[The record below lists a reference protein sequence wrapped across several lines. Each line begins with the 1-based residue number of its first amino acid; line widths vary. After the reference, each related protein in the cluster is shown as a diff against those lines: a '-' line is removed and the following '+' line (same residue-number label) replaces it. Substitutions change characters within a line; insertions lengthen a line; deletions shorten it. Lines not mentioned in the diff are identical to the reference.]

1 VYLFHIFR
9 SFVPLRNPLGFGVSD
24 LLALGVALLALI
36 AIFGHAWAGDWFA
49 SAARRT
55 AWCMIALFVLP
66 IALRLAL
73 LPRVPPPVPATSD
86 EFSSL
91 TLADTLLHGRLANP
105 SHPFPEFFEA
115 PLVVQK
121 PAYRSTLP
129 LADGLLPAAGRLLF
143 RSDWAGILLGTGAL
157 SALSYW
163 MLRAWVTPGW
173 ALCGGVLVACAFGPL
188 GRWTNSYWGGFISAV
203 AGCIILG
210 VLPRLR
216 QNYRLRNAAFW
227 RNALFLTAALTI
239 ELLAN
244 PAAFCLFLPI
254 FVLAA
259 VLGLNGLQQ
268 FRPALLF
275 IVLLM
280 YGVHFLFW
288 YGLHAFAD
296 APELSAL
303 TLYEGR
309 DFLNSGEA
317 QARRALMQ
325 ELNREPGKQ
334 LVFVRRGPW
343 HTSGE
348 WIHNSADID
357 ASKVVWARDLGEE
370 DDQKLLEYYRGR
382 KAWLLEPDAIPPRL
396 RRYGSGSGPFEIVR

>member
-1 VYLFHIFR
+1 MYLFHIFR

-24 LLALGVALLALI
+24 LLAFGVTICALI
-36 AIFGHAWAGDWFA
+36 AIFGYAWMGNWFA
-49 SAARRT
+49 GAARRT
-55 AWCMIALFVLP
+55 AWCMITLFVLP

-73 LPRVPPPVPATSD
+73 LPRFPLPVAATSD
-86 EFSSL
+86 DFSSL
-91 TLADTLLHGRLANP
+91 LLADTLLHGRLANP
-105 SHPFPEFFEA
+105 PHPLHEFFDA
-115 PLVVQK
+115 PLVVQS

-143 RSDWAGILLGTGAL
+143 RSDWAGILLGIGAL

-163 MLRAWVTPGW
+163 MLRAWVTPAW

-188 GRWTNSYWGGFISAV
+188 CRWMNSYWGGFISAI

-210 VLPRLR
+210 AFPRRR

-227 RNALFLTAALTI
+227 RNTLFLVAALMI

-244 PAAFCLFLPI
+244 PAAFCLFLPLL
-254 FVLAA
+254 VLAA
-259 VLGLNGLQQ
+259 VLILNGLKQ
-268 FRPALLF
+268 FRPAVLF

-296 APELSAL
+296 QSELSAASR
-303 TLYEGR
+303 YEGR
-309 DFLNSGEA
+309 DFLSSGEA
-317 QARRALMQ
+317 STRRALADQ
-325 ELNREPGKQ
+325 LNREPGKQ

-343 HTSGE
+343 RSSAE
-348 WIHNSADID
+348 WIHNAADID
-357 ASKVVWARDLGEE
+357 ASHVVWARDLGENNR
-370 DDQKLLEYYRGR
+370 KLLDYYRGR
-382 KAWLLEPDAIPPRL
+382 KAWLWEPDAIPPRL
-396 RRYGSGSGPFEIVR
+396 GPYPAASRPFENVP